1 MGTSTLDRAR
11 TISAANRERR
21 VTAVLFLVGGLLM
34 AAGGQQ
40 HPVGTGSTVEAHLL
54 SMFDSPRWNLAH
66 LLLLIGGVVN
76 LLAFVSAWRTSA
88 FGPRVQRWLPA
99 AIIGWGFGAVELLPH
114 LLAALAVVGGVLSA
128 AAGPLV
134 VFTGDPRWTVL
145 FPFQAGL
152 ASWLVGTGIRLL
164 RRC

>member
-1 MGTSTLDRAR
+1 VAVAVARSSGTWPAR
-11 TISAANRERR
+11 
-21 VTAVLFLVGGLLM
+21 
-34 AAGGQQ
+34 
-40 HPVGTGSTVEAHLL
+40 
-54 SMFDSPRWNLAH
+54 
-66 LLLLIGGVVN
+66 
-76 LLAFVSAWRTSA
+76 
-88 FGPRVQRWLPA
+88 
-99 AIIGWGFGAVELLPH
+99 